1 MRVRQSARVRRGM
14 EVRGQL
20 AGRLFLEG
28 VARGRFLAEN
38 AAGSSS
44 GAQNLRSGCAGRAA
58 ATVGGSCNQRLRSRL
73 RKAASDESS
82 AFEQAREMDA
92 R

>member
-38 AAGSSS
+38 AAGSS

-82 AFEQAREMDA
+82 AFEQEREMYA